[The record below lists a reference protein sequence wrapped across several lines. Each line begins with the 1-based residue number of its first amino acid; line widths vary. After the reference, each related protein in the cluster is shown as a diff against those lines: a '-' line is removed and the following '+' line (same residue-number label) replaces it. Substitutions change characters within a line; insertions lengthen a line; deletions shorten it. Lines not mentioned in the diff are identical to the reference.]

1 MSGTQNSLIIRLLDN
16 RPVLLVPGEP
26 EPRALDEA
34 ASREWLAAA
43 VEAGG
48 AELVFAAPAT
58 HVRIQQLAVSAAER
72 KHLAKSLPFL
82 LEEQLAE
89 DVEELHFAM
98 APLNKSNYAI
108 ALCKHSD
115 MDHWRSILA
124 ELPAPTR
131 WLAEPLLLPL
141 PEDGWSIIVE
151 DGLAL
156 VRFDT
161 CEGAGIEVSLL
172 PALLDSALATMDVP
186 SSVVMYGLDQA
197 ADTALLPQSLRSAVQ
212 WRRGGL
218 AAALMVSDTALAMP
232 NLLQGS
238 YAPRLPLARW
248 WRDWRAVAAVLAGA
262 FLLQL
267 VATFADYQSLK
278 RENLAL
284 RAAVEQSY
292 RSAYPR
298 GAMVDPEKQLR
309 RQLATMRGGKQSS
322 GFMVLLEKTGAVIHA
337 QPGTSIASINY
348 NESGG
353 DMRLNIVAE
362 DFESVEKIRAG
373 INAAGLEAVM
383 ESSSAQADGVRAR
396 LRIEAGS

>member
-1 MSGTQNSLIIRLLDN
+1 MSGTQNSLIIRLIND
-16 RPVLLVPGEP
+16 RPVLLVPGEAELRP
-26 EPRALDEA
+26 LDEVA
-34 ASREWLAAA
+34 NRDWLIGA
-43 VEAGG
+43 VEAGR

-58 HVRIQQLAVSAAER
+58 NVRILQLTVSSAER

-82 LEEQLAE
+82 LEEQLAD
-89 DVEELHFAM
+89 DVEGLHFAM
-98 APLNKSNYAI
+98 SPLDQLHYAV

-115 MDHWRSILA
+115 MEYWQSILA
-124 ELPAPTR
+124 DFPVAER

-141 PEDGWSIIVE
+141 QEGEWSIVVE
-151 DGLAL
+151 DNLAL
-156 VRFDT
+156 VRFDA
-161 CEGAGIEVSLL
+161 CEGAGIEVALL
-172 PALLDSALATMDVP
+172 PALLDSALTTMGAP
-186 SSVVMYGLDQA
+186 QSVVMYGLDQA
-197 ADTALLPQSLRSAVQ
+197 ADTELFPASLRTAVQ

-218 AAALMVSDTALAMP
+218 EAALMISDTALSQP
-232 NLLQGS
+232 NLLQGG

-248 WRDWRAVAAVLAGA
+248 WLDWRAVAAVLAGV

-267 VATFADYQSLK
+267 AATFADYRSLK
-278 RENLAL
+278 SENLAL
-284 RAAVEQSY
+284 RSAVEQSY

-309 RQLATMRGGKQSS
+309 RQLATLRGGTQSS
-322 GFMVLLEKTGAVIHA
+322 GFMVLIEKVGAVIHA

-362 DFESVEKIRAG
+362 DFETVEKIRAG

-396 LRIEAGS
+396 LRIEADS